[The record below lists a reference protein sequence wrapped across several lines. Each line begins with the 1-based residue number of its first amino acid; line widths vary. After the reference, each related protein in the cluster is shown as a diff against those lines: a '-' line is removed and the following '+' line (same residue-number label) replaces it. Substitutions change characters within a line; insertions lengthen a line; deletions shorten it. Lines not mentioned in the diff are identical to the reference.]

1 MDEFKVFFAGLDV
14 YIYLGLLLLT
24 FIAIKYKPEHAASL
38 FIWGCS
44 IPLSAFCYLLWVHG
58 SGGGWNLVAFL
69 VVMFAFSQIGWFG
82 GALAIFG
89 KLINARYLKKTGLWI
104 SIVSVIS
111 HGLFLISI
119 LALGA
124 GS

>member
-1 MDEFKVFFAGLDV
+1 MDEFKVLFAGLDV

-24 FIAIKYKPEHAASL
+24 FIAIKYKSEYAASL
-38 FIWGCS
+38 FIGCCS

-58 SGGGWNLVAFL
+58 SGGGWNLVTFL
-69 VVMFAFSQIGWFG
+69 VVMFAFSQVGWLG

-89 KLINARYLKKTGLWI
+89 KLINARYLKKAGLWV

-119 LALGA
+119 LTLGA

>member
-24 FIAIKYKPEHAASL
+24 FITIKYKPEHAASL

-58 SGGGWNLVAFL
+58 SGGGWNLVTFL

-89 KLINARYLKKTGLWI
+89 KLINARYLEKPGLWI